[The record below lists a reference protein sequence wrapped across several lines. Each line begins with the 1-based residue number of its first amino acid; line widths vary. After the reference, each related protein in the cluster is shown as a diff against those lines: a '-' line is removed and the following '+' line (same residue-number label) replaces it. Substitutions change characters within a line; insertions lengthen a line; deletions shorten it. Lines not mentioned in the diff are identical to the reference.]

1 MSNYSSIISE
11 LCNLHPYRTVIKTTV
26 ICLILHLSYNLLSC
40 AYPGKVLRMKFLAR
54 AFRVVIKEDK

>member
-1 MSNYSSIISE
+1 MKFASLSNGCKADF
-11 LCNLHPYRTVIKTTV
+11 LVTVIQITV

>member
-1 MSNYSSIISE
+1 MKFASVSDGCKTNF
-11 LCNLHPYRTVIKTTV
+11 LVIQITV